1 MLGKRKKNNKKR
13 KRDEIDDGSGQEI
26 LSNPKKMNDEEK
38 DIFRRNEEK
47 ILKETSGGQYL
58 KDYLNTVKKNS
69 EIFREKMP
77 EKKKFNKKPQQIANF
92 NSLNF
97 VAYVNY
103 ILMST
108 SYNCAKIIRTTLSFS
123 IFFYFL
129 N

>member
-1 MLGKRKKNNKKR
+1 M
-13 KRDEIDDGSGQEI
+13 
-26 LSNPKKMNDEEK
+26 SNPKKMNDEEK